1 MSNPP
6 SDLPAG
12 HLPPSADGPPA
23 ARSGYVRLFQ
33 PLPQDH
39 RMVNQLRAIFLAQQD
54 AAPRLDRIRQYLR
67 LEPTCAEAHCDLG
80 HGLRLQDKFEEAAAA
95 FREALALRPG
105 FVEALC
111 AMAEVFAAQNKLDE
125 AVAAYRQA
133 IALQP
138 DLAEAFFNL
147 GNVLCRQ
154 KELYDRTIAYRYERR
169 LPPDFAAS
177 LQGLDAIFA
186 QTDKLAEAVA
196 AYWQALALQ
205 PDHVGALCALANALQ
220 AQDKPDQAAAAYRR
234 AIALQPDDAVAH
246 CNLGM
251 ALQAQ
256 NKLDEALA
264 AYHQA
269 AVLTHGDPHVQLNE
283 AVALLGAGQFR
294 AGWQKYEYR
303 WCHALREKQRHFA
316 QPLWRGETDLRGR
329 TILLHAE
336 QGLGDALQLV
346 RYAPLVAARGATV
359 YLEVPPSLQA
369 LCAGLPGIAAV
380 FAAGSALPP
389 FELHCPLMSL
399 PLAFGTELD
408 SIPAAVPY
416 LQAPAERRQR
426 WAESLAPTAGPR
438 IGVVWSGGWYHP
450 NRRHRNIPLATFQAL
465 FDLPVG
471 HFFIL
476 QKQVKPEEA
485 AQLAAFPG
493 ITDLSA
499 QLHDFADT
507 AAVVENLDLV
517 ISADTS
523 VAHLAGALGRPTWI
537 LLPYAAEWRWLVG
550 REDSPW
556 YPTARLFRQPAIGD
570 WPSVFDRLRPELA
583 RFRG

>member
-1 MSNPP
+1 
-6 SDLPAG
+6 
-12 HLPPSADGPPA
+12 
-23 ARSGYVRLFQ
+23 
-33 PLPQDH
+33 
-39 RMVNQLRAIFLAQQD
+39 
-54 AAPRLDRIRQYLR
+54 
-67 LEPTCAEAHCDLG
+67 
-80 HGLRLQDKFEEAAAA
+80 
-95 FREALALRPG
+95 
-105 FVEALC
+105 
-111 AMAEVFAAQNKLDE
+111 
-125 AVAAYRQA
+125 
-133 IALQP
+133 
-138 DLAEAFFNL
+138 
-147 GNVLCRQ
+147 
-154 KELYDRTIAYRYERR
+154 

-177 LQGLDAIFA
+177 LNNLDAVFA

-196 AYWQALALQ
+196 AYRQALALQ
-205 PDHVGALCALANALQ
+205 PDHVGALCALGNALQ
-220 AQDKPDQAAAAYRR
+220 AQDKPDEAAAAYRR

-246 CNLGM
+246 CNLGI

-256 NKLDEALA
+256 NKLEEALA
-264 AYHQA
+264 AYRHA
-269 AVLTHGDPHVQLNE
+269 AVLTRDDPQVQLNE
-283 AVALLGAGQFR
+283 AVALLGAGQLR
-294 AGWQKYEYR
+294 AGWPKYEYR
-303 WCHALREKQRHFA
+303 WCQALREKQRHFA

-336 QGLGDALQLV
+336 QGLGDTLQLV

-359 YLEVPPSLQA
+359 YLEVAPTLQV

-426 WAESLAPTAGPR
+426 WVETLAPTAGPR

-465 FDLPVG
+465 FDLPAG
-471 HFFIL
+471 HFFVV
-476 QKQVKPEEA
+476 QKQVRPEEV
-485 AQLAAFPG
+485 AQLVTFPG
-493 ITDLSA
+493 VTDLSA

-507 AAVVENLDLV
+507 AAVVANLDLV

-570 WPSVFDRLRPELA
+570 WPAVFVRLRGELA

>member
-1 MSNPP
+1 VV
-6 SDLPAG
+6 D
-12 HLPPSADGPPA
+12 
-23 ARSGYVRLFQ
+23 
-33 PLPQDH
+33 
-39 RMVNQLRAIFLAQQD
+39 QLRAILVAQRD
-54 AAPRLDRIRQYLR
+54 AAPRLAAVRQFLR

-80 HGLRLQDKFEEAAAA
+80 HGLRLQDKFEEASGA
-95 FREALALRPG
+95 FREALALRPD

-111 AMAEVFAAQNKLDE
+111 ALAEVLAVQNKLDE
-125 AVAAYRQA
+125 AVAAYRRA
-133 IALQP
+133 LVLQP
-138 DLAEAFFNL
+138 DLAEAYFNL
-147 GNVLCRQ
+147 GNVLHRQ
-154 KELYDRTIAYRYERR
+154 QDLYDRTDAYRYERPV
-169 LPPDFAAS
+169 PPDFAVS
-177 LQGLDAIFA
+177 LKELDAVFT
-186 QTDKLAEAVA
+186 QTDKRAEAVA
-196 AYWQALALQ
+196 AYRQALALQ
-205 PDHVGALCALANALQ
+205 PDHMGAICALANALL
-220 AQDKPDQAAAAYRR
+220 AQDKPDEAAAAYRR
-234 AIALQPDDAVAH
+234 AIALQPDYAVAH

-256 NKLDEALA
+256 NKLEEALV
-264 AYHQA
+264 AYRQA
-269 AVLTHGDPHVQLNE
+269 AKLTRDDPQVQLNE
-283 AVALLGAGQFR
+283 AVALLGSGQLR
-294 AGWQKYEYR
+294 AGWPKYEYR
-303 WCHALREKQRHFA
+303 WCQALRETRRHFA

-359 YLEVPPSLQA
+359 YLEVPPTLQA

-399 PLAFGTELD
+399 PLAFDTELD

-426 WAESLAPTAGPR
+426 WAETLAPIARPR

-450 NRRHRNIPLATFQAL
+450 NRRHRNIPLATFQIL
-465 FDLPVG
+465 FDSPAG
-471 HFFIL
+471 HFFVV
-476 QKQVKPEEA
+476 QKQVRPQEA
-485 AQLAAFPG
+485 ARLAAFPG
-493 ITDLSA
+493 VTDLSA

-507 AAVVENLDLV
+507 AAIVENLDLV

-537 LLPYAAEWRWLVG
+537 LLPYAAEWRWLLG

-570 WPSVFDRLRPELA
+570 WPAVFVRLRAELA
-583 RFRG
+583 RFRPPGF